1 MYCTYNSFVLYVPT
15 QTKPMKMVV
24 ISHWALMIAYVL
36 QSAVLV
42 VPSNYNS
49 YSHCGTSRTSH
60 DISPEDCDISNR
72 CIPSERLFDNFTA
85 NRLLDL
91 YGGKQSSFFDQFMH
105 LASSFISR
113 WLPLSWTKSKDDGAN
128 KSRYG
133 TKRTNAAKENKKAQQ
148 STIHSDA
155 SNRLQKVRNDY
166 NCAFVCA

>member
-1 MYCTYNSFVLYVPT
+1 
-15 QTKPMKMVV
+15 MKMVV
-24 ISHWALMIAYVL
+24 ISPWALMIACIL

-49 YSHCGTSRTSH
+49 HSQCGTSRTSH
-60 DISPEDCDISNR
+60 EISPEDFDISHR
-72 CIPSERLFDNFTA
+72 RIPSERLFDNFTA

-91 YGGKQSSFFDQFMH
+91 YGGKQSSFIGQFMN

-133 TKRTNAAKENKKAQQ
+133 TKRTAKENKKAQQ

-155 SNRLQKVRNDY
+155 SNRLQKVSDDY
-166 NCAFVCA
+166 MRSRVCLSDDLALH